1 MLYTDNQE
9 FDNSLISNDESLPSI
24 SPWTSLAGVFLIG
37 TVIASI
43 SLSSWVK
50 YNVTVK
56 AAAIIRPIG
65 ETHLVQSKTDGIIRN
80 ILVKEN
86 QIVQQGEVIASLD
99 TEQLLIKKS
108 QLEESIKQGQLQI
121 VQINA
126 QHRTL
131 NNQIIAEKRVIKN
144 VINSAKEDLLRNQRE
159 YRERKINTES
169 ELIAAQVHIQ
179 KELVDLQKAE
189 ADLEFAKVDR
199 DRYEQLSKI
208 GATGKREFEQ
218 KQLVVK
224 QASLTLQSAQKAV
237 DIAKIKIKSHEAAVN
252 PTTAM
257 VKIAKERISQE
268 TAKGDANIAALNKER
283 EGLTQ
288 RLVEIQT
295 QIKQSQKEIQQIE
308 NQRKNSMMLATSK
321 GIIFKLNLRNSG
333 QVVRAGESIAEIVP
347 DNAALVIKAMIPT
360 TEINKIA
367 VNQKVQ
373 LRVDACPYPDY
384 GIAKGIVKTIAPDT
398 ITPHNKD
405 TNITNYPRISYFEAT
420 VQPESDSFGYNGR
433 QCVLQSGMNATAEI
447 ISRQE
452 TALQFILRKA
462 RLITDI

>member
-1 MLYTDNQE
+1 MLYTHNQE

-24 SPWTSLAGVFLIG
+24 SPWTSLAGAFLIG

-65 ETHLVQSKTDGIIRN
+65 ETRLVQSKTDGTIKN
-80 ILVKEN
+80 VLVKEN
-86 QIVQQGEVIASLD
+86 QIVQQGEVIAVLD

-108 QLEESIKQGQLQI
+108 QLEENVKQNQLQI
-121 VQINA
+121 VQIYA
-126 QHRTL
+126 QNRTL
-131 NNQIIAEKRVIKN
+131 NTQIIAEKRAIDN
-144 VINSAKEDLLRNQRE
+144 IINSAKEDLLRNQRE

-169 ELIAAQVHIQ
+169 ELITAQVNIQ

-189 ADLEFAKVDR
+189 ADLEFAKADR

-208 GATGKREFEQ
+208 GAIGQREFEQ

-224 QASLTLQSAQKAV
+224 QANLTLQSAQKAV

-252 PTTAM
+252 PTKAM
-257 VKIAKERISQE
+257 VKIAEERISQE
-268 TAKGDANIAALNKER
+268 TAKGEANIAALHKER
-283 EGLTQ
+283 EGLIQ
-288 RLVEIQT
+288 RLVDIQN

-308 NQRKNSMMLATSK
+308 NQRRNSIILATSR

-347 DNAALVIKAMIPT
+347 DNAPLVIKAMIPA

-373 LRVDACPYPDY
+373 IRVDACPYPDY
-384 GIAKGIVKTIAPDT
+384 GIAKGIVKTISPDAITPQNKDT
-398 ITPHNKD
+398 IT
-405 TNITNYPRISYFEAT
+405 TNYSGISYFEAT
-420 VQPESDSFGYNGR
+420 IQPESRSFGYNDH

-447 ISRQE
+447 ISREE

-462 RLITDI
+462 RLITDV